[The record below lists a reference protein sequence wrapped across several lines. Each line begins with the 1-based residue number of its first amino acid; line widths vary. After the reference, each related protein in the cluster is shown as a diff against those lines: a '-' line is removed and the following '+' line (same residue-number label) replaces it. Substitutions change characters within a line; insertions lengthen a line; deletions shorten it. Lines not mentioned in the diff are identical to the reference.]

1 MGTYNLYSRYMR
13 MSQSSNPVNANDTAD
28 LVDTNQGL
36 AQLNAVKDIT
46 NTGAG
51 KLVAGTGTFVSGTVT
66 VATGLTLC
74 TSFIATMIGTGATA
88 SGATEIERAVVAS
101 IATGAVVVNGSYHS
115 GSAAISVQSV
125 SGTGQFYYLA
135 YGT

>member
-88 SGATEIERAVVAS
+88 SGATEIERAVV
-101 IATGAVVVNGSYHS
+101 VNGSYHS